1 MRGGPAPGPG
11 DPGRRAGKP
20 LYLRILAGVA
30 VGVLLGQQLGPR
42 AAGLGEAGMLVI
54 RLLKTLATPL
64 IALAVVDALL
74 RTRIPVRQGAR
85 LLGISALNAGVALAI
100 GLGVAHLIRG
110 GERWQGRIEAIRG
123 ALASSGAPTS
133 ATTAPAN
140 ASLGVLANVSKF
152 VPANIVDPFRENSV
166 ISIILLSLLVGA
178 ALRAIKD
185 RGDREHVADLKA
197 IEAAVATGFRVLSH
211 VLGWAIELVPFAVFG
226 VVAAVVGSSGAGVFG
241 ILGVFLGTMALGLV
255 LHAVVWYSLLLRVAG
270 GISPIRFF
278 RGASDAIVTA
288 LSCSSSL
295 ATLPVTLRCLDEKLK
310 VSPASARLA
319 ACVGTNLNHDGI
331 ILYEAAAAI
340 FMLQAFGLPMPVA
353 TQLAVALAAV
363 MAGVGIA
370 GVPEAGLIT
379 LPLVLG
385 AAGLPDAATAIV
397 IPLVLPVDWILG
409 RMRAAVNV
417 TSDMTVAVLLD
428 RSRRAGT

>member
-1 MRGGPAPGPG
+1 MSRPAGPA
-11 DPGRRAGKP
+11 RRP
-20 LYLRILAGVA
+20 LYVRILVGVA
-30 VGVLLGQQLGPR
+30 SGVLLGLL
-42 AAGLGEAGMLVI
+42 AGTRTAPLGEAGMLVI

-64 IALAVVDALL
+64 IALAVLDALL
-74 RTRIPVRQGAR
+74 RTRIPVRQGMR
-85 LLGISALNAGVALAI
+85 LLGISAMNAGVALVI
-100 GLGVAHLIRG
+100 GLGVAHVVRG
-110 GERWQGRIEAIRG
+110 GERWQGQIEAIRG
-123 ALASSGAPTS
+123 NLAAAGAP
-133 ATTAPAN
+133 ATTAVPPPA
-140 ASLGVLANVSKF
+140 ASLGLLANLSKF
-152 VPANIVDPFRENSV
+152 VPGNIVDPFRENSV
-166 ISIILLSLLVGA
+166 ISIILLSILIGA

-185 RGDREHVADLKA
+185 RGEKDHLADLRT
-197 IEAAVATGFRVLSH
+197 IEAGIATGYRTLSH

-226 VVAAVVGSSGAGVFG
+226 VVASVVGSSGAGVFG
-241 ILGVFLGTMALGLV
+241 ILGIFLGTMALGLV
-255 LHAVVWYSLLLRVAG
+255 LHAVGWYSLLLSVAG
-270 GISPIRFF
+270 GMSPARFF

-295 ATLPVTLRCLDEKLK
+295 ATLPVTLKCLDEKLK

-340 FMLQAFGLPMPVA
+340 FMLQAFGLPL
-353 TQLAVALAAV
+353 TLGTELAVALAAV
-363 MAGVGIA
+363 MAGIGIA

-385 AAGLPDAATAIV
+385 AAGLPEAATALV

-428 RSRRAGT
+428 QKRGQL